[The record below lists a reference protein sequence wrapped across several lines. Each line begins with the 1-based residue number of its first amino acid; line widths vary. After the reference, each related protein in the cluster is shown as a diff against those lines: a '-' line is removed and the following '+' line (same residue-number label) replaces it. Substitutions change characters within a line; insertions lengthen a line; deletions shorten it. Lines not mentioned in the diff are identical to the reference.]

1 MRDINTDITIDKLN
15 SVPYGCT
22 MKINVGKKCN
32 KFANKEKKIKIR
44 VIMAD
49 MVIPSSF
56 LNCIEGLIA
65 NLCLVFQYYID
76 HIPAFHSREKE
87 IKCCFIKHIRPYFE
101 KVLEARSSQARAAVR
116 DSRGRYFLMKAII
129 IWRGDRDE
137 ILLGR
142 EVIFRF
148 DDYIFG
154 EHLRR
159 AGTEPRV
166 PQAPFADLYVFKHI
180 N

>member
-1 MRDINTDITIDKLN
+1 MDPFWFLCWRSSEILRKN
-15 SVPYGCT
+15 
-22 MKINVGKKCN
+22 
-32 KFANKEKKIKIR
+32 FAI
-44 VIMAD
+44 VFF
-49 MVIPSSF
+49 V
-56 LNCIEGLIA
+56 LVLIQPH
-65 NLCLVFQYYID
+65 F
-76 HIPAFHSREKE
+76 K
-87 IKCCFIKHIRPYFE
+87 
-101 KVLEARSSQARAAVR
+101 KVLKSRSSKARAAVR
-116 DSRGRYFLMKAII
+116 DFRGRYFLMKAII

-159 AGTEPRV
+159 AGTEPRA